1 MTVSTLLALSQRFLS
16 LSLPSTIASVIQT
29 VLLALSNPAHLSPT
43 ILCPSLTLL
52 LSIADRFR
60 CQGYMIC

>member
-1 MTVSTLLALSQRFLS
+1 MPVSTLLALSQRFLS

-29 VLLALSNPAHLSPT
+29 VLLALSNPAHLAPT

-52 LSIADRFR
+52 LSISDRFR